1 MTVFG
6 NRRSKRRVPVLTIV
20 FAAFAAACASSAS
33 HAGGTGATAGSV
45 PDATRGGRVA
55 TIDHVTPAVDFIG
68 GAPSRFVWTAMA
80 GADSYSIG
88 VWNEVDQI
96 IWRQDHIPG
105 TSVDRP
111 DDVPLDPGTYL
122 WSVSALR
129 DGQLI
134 AESGLAHFVV
144 KNP

>member
-1 MTVFG
+1 MKPTLSIVA
-6 NRRSKRRVPVLTIV
+6 VLL
-20 FAAFAAACASSAS
+20 AAVAAGCAPHSSSA
-33 HAGGTGATAGSV
+33 TGQKNGSN
-45 PDATRGGRVA
+45 AQAKAESQVA

-68 GAPSRFVWTAMA
+68 RAPSRFVWTAIA

-96 IWRQDHIPG
+96 IWRQDHIAG

-111 DDVPLDPGTYL
+111 EDVPLDPGTYL

-129 DGQLI
+129 EGQLI

>member
-1 MTVFG
+1 M
-6 NRRSKRRVPVLTIV
+6 L
-20 FAAFAAACASSAS
+20 AACTAGCASHSSSA
-33 HAGGTGATAGSV
+33 T
-45 PDATRGGRVA
+45 GGRTGSDAGAKAESRVVN
-55 TIDHVTPAVDFIG
+55 IDHVTPSVDFIG
-68 GAPSRFVWTAMA
+68 RAPSRFVWTAIA

-111 DDVPLDPGTYL
+111 EDVPLEPGTYL
-122 WSVSALR
+122 WAVSALR
-129 DGQLI
+129 EGQLI

>member
-1 MTVFG
+1 MNVVVHGQPTARRWRWGVALFALTTACAPATA
-6 NRRSKRRVPVLTIV
+6 NRGIQTGS
-20 FAAFAAACASSAS
+20 AAGAAAESK
-33 HAGGTGATAGSV
+33 
-45 PDATRGGRVA
+45 VA
-55 TIDHVTPAVDFIG
+55 TIDHVSPAVDAIG
-68 GAPSRFVWTAMA
+68 RAPARFVWTAMA

-96 IWRQDHIPG
+96 IWRQDHITG

-122 WSVSALR
+122 WAVSALR

-134 AESGLAHFVV
+134 GETGLAHFVV
-144 KNP
+144 RPNP